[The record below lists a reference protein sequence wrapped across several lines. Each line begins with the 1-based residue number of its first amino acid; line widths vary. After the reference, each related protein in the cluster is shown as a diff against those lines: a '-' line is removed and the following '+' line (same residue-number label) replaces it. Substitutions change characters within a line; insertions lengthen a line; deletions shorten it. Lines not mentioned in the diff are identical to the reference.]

1 MSLDNPEQTRK
12 DLLDSINLIRG
23 KAISCDLTIPP
34 PPAGKRLDPDKV
46 DVQFTGNGAGATSL
60 KYGTECTGDTAW
72 HYDSATKPTKIL
84 LCDDTCTAVKADPV
98 GKLDV
103 VFGCIDRQVVQ

>member
-1 MSLDNPEQTRK
+1 
-12 DLLDSINLIRG
+12 
-23 KAISCDLTIPP
+23 LTIPA

-46 DVQFTGNGAGATSL
+46 DVQFTGNGQPTSL

-72 HYDSATKPTKIL
+72 HYDSTTKPTKIL
-84 LCDDTCTAVKADPV
+84 LCDATCAAVKADPV

-103 VFGCIDRQVVQ
+103 VFGCVNRPIVQ